1 MLNAVGAIRTNCF
14 SQRCAGIGWEGRAGD
29 WLTEP
34 STPPYLPYPPLFAP
48 KVPPILL
55 GIAVGCALYYL
66 GQLVGLGDHLG
77 PVIASGERAD
87 GADDLLLWT
96 SSTAKISWR

>member
-1 MLNAVGAIRTNCF
+1 MKVPALWASIKPLSVLLAAITFTAMWNARKFV
-14 SQRCAGIGWEGRAGD
+14 
-29 WLTEP
+29 
-34 STPPYLPYPPLFAP
+34 P